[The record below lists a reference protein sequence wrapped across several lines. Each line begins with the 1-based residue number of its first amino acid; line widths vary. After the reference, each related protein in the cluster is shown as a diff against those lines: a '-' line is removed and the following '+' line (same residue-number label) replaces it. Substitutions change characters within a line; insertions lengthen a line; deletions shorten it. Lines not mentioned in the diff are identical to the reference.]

1 MIRFTST
8 ELRPLLSQQGG
19 MQRPL
24 LLEKNLGIY
33 IRVPDDRN
41 PGEWLRHGRKVVIPR
56 KMQNWSENA
65 DLLIPGKE
73 YAFQTFIEQSKFD
86 AVLTEHHDLFMMPS
100 AGPLGTGMTIRKEDP
115 SARKGV
121 CPGGGISQQYSLA
134 LRSVSPAFTCLCG
147 ECGTSEL
154 ALAGAVCGL
163 NRVIRLD
170 CKRAKPADRAIFE
183 SAVRSVRSSVSEV
196 MSDALSVTR
205 QPAVR
210 LYY

>member
-41 PGEWLRHGRKVVIPR
+41 PGEWLRAWAEGCNPSKDA
-56 KMQNWSENA
+56 NWSENA

-73 YAFQTFIEQSKFD
+73 YAFQTFMEPEKVYVLVEEYRSNIRWLYDQSLRHLP
-86 AVLTEHHDLFMMPS
+86 ACVGNAERLSWRSQALSVLD
-100 AGPLGTGMTIRKEDP
+100 
-115 SARKGV
+115 
-121 CPGGGISQQYSLA
+121 
-134 LRSVSPAFTCLCG
+134 
-147 ECGTSEL
+147 
-154 ALAGAVCGL
+154 
-163 NRVIRLD
+163 RVIRLD
-170 CKRAKPADRAIFE
+170 CKRAKPADRTMFE

-196 MSDALSVTR
+196 MSDGSFRYAGTR
-205 QPAVR
+205 R
-210 LYY
+210 

>member
-41 PGEWLRHGRKVVIPR
+41 PGEWLRAWAEGCNPSKDA
-56 KMQNWSENA
+56 NWSENA

-73 YAFQTFIEQSKFD
+73 YAFQTFMEQSKFD
-86 AVLTEHHDLFMMPS
+86 AVLNEHHDLFMMPS
-100 AGPLGTGMTIRKEDP
+100 AGPLGTGMTIRKET
-115 SARKGV
+115 
-121 CPGGGISQQYSLA
+121 CPPEKVYALVEEYRSNIRWLYDQSLRHLPACVGNAERLSWRSQA
-134 LRSVSPAFTCLCG
+134 LSVLD
-147 ECGTSEL
+147 
-154 ALAGAVCGL
+154 
-163 NRVIRLD
+163 RVIRLD
-170 CKRAKPADRAIFE
+170 CKRAKPADRTMFE

-196 MSDALSVTR
+196 MSDGSFRYAGTR
-205 QPAVR
+205 R
-210 LYY
+210 